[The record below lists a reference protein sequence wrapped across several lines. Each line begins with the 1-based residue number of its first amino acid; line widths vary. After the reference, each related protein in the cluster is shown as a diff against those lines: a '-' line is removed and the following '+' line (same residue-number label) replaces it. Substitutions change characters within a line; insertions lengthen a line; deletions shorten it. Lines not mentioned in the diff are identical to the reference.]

1 MKCDNCGIEE
11 VHFHYASNINGNIT
25 EKHLC
30 AECASKLGFT
40 GRPAFRPE
48 TIFEDAFM
56 EFFGGRPAR
65 RMFGG
70 YGMMFPTFV
79 IPTLGMIVPR
89 PAFDGTGPRAEAP
102 PAEMKPEIDLEM
114 EKRRRI
120 NVLREQMRQAAD
132 AEDYEKAAAIR
143 DSIKKLENGEDS

>member
-48 TIFEDAFM
+48 MFFEDALM
-56 EFFGGRPAR
+56 EFFGGRPNR
-65 RMFGG
+65 RVFSG
-70 YGMMFPTFV
+70 YGMMVPTFV

-89 PAFDGTGPRAEAP
+89 PALDGTVPKPEAP
-102 PAEMKPEIDLEM
+102 PAELKPEIDLEM
-114 EKRRRI
+114 QKRREI

-132 AEDYEKAAAIR
+132 AEDYEKAAAFR
-143 DSIKKLENGEDS
+143 DSIKKLENGENS